1 VTDAWLQEKDEM
13 LKYVV
18 EEVDRVKAMYEERL
32 TRTAAEREAAREAAQ
47 AAEKLST
54 ERLPA
59 AELRAE
65 QAVADVKAAAQE
77 RATLEQRLAAL
88 PQQLEVHFSQHD

>member
-47 AAEKLST
+47 AAEKLAA

-65 QAVADVKAAAQE
+65 QAVADAKAAAQE

-88 PQQLEVHFSQHD
+88 PQQLEVHLSQRD